1 MTAAVAPIAASH
13 FFVRLVNA
21 CLCARPAG
29 ETERSDR
36 RDEYHKRRAEIWW
49 KRVQPL

>member
-1 MTAAVAPIAASH
+1 VTDTATSIAATAAPMPASH

-29 ETERSDR
+29 
-36 RDEYHKRRAEIWW
+36 
-49 KRVQPL
+49 